1 MLPRQH
7 TRGSSEPVLKAL
19 TLAVMTT
26 SAVDSLVLEDGSL
39 GELQNVGRFF
49 WGFVGDFFSGPI
61 KLGSLLL
68 RMRQKS

>member
-49 WGFVGDFFSGPI
+49 WGFVFLFS
-61 KLGSLLL
+61 
-68 RMRQKS
+68 